1 MSDNQLEQIIGKARR
16 LKELRRAKERIRQLE
31 RELRGEPPR
40 PEEPTWVPEFLR
52 TQVSSGLANL
62 TSADM
67 THYATK
73 SDLAHSREPSIN
85 VSTRSLLAGG
95 PCATQP
101 NGHPLRA
108 DRWPNR

>member
-52 TQVSSGLANL
+52 TQVSSG
-62 TSADM
+62 TGES
-67 THYATK
+67 HQCRY
-73 SDLAHSREPSIN
+73 DLLRDEERSRAFS
-85 VSTRSLLAGG
+85 
-95 PCATQP
+95 
-101 NGHPLRA
+101 
-108 DRWPNR
+108 

>member
-52 TQVSSGLANL
+52 KQV
-62 TSADM
+62 T
-67 THYATK
+67 
-73 SDLAHSREPSIN
+73 IN

-95 PCATQP
+95 PRAT
-101 NGHPLRA
+101 
-108 DRWPNR
+108 

>member
-52 TQVSSGLANL
+52 TQV
-62 TSADM
+62 T
-67 THYATK
+67 
-73 SDLAHSREPSIN
+73 IN
-85 VSTRSLLAGG
+85 VSTSSLLAGG
-95 PCATQP
+95 PRAT
-101 NGHPLRA
+101 
-108 DRWPNR
+108 

>member
-16 LKELRRAKERIRQLE
+16 FKELRRAKERIRQLE

-52 TQVSSGLANL
+52 TQV
-62 TSADM
+62 T
-67 THYATK
+67 
-73 SDLAHSREPSIN
+73 IN

-95 PCATQP
+95 PRAT
-101 NGHPLRA
+101 
-108 DRWPNR
+108 

>member
-67 THYATK
+67 TYYAMK

-95 PCATQP
+95 PRAT
-101 NGHPLRA
+101 
-108 DRWPNR
+108 

>member
-52 TQVSSGLANL
+52 TQVA
-62 TSADM
+62 
-67 THYATK
+67 
-73 SDLAHSREPSIN
+73 IN
-85 VSTRSLLAGG
+85 VSTTSLLAGG
-95 PCATQP
+95 PRAT
-101 NGHPLRA
+101 
-108 DRWPNR
+108 